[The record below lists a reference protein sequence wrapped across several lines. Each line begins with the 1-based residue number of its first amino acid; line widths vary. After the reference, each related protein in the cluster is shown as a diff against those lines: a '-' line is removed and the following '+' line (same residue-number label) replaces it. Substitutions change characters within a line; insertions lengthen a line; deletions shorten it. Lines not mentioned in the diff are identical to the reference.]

1 MDLDARTLAVS
12 GRPGAGRGVRQGWGL
27 AVLLL
32 AVMALAARFGAPALA
47 DTGPLPA
54 PPCAT
59 DGAEVVPPFADPP
72 AARVWHRHDLAG
84 WTPPACFAW
93 PPLSAN
99 LVTAVSGQ
107 IKSEHGADE
116 LLGRFA
122 AVSGWKG
129 IRYWSA
135 SDRRW
140 ETFITDS
147 VALADPSAQKRR
159 PDFTPAELKSGAD
172 FYFLR
177 SDDSTSDP
185 VIYRMRVAEA
195 APDRLVVTIG
205 NVSPVRRLIFTLFD
219 AGAIQSTYFVEK
231 IGPGLWGYY
240 ALTVMHEGPM
250 VIGNHDDAFLT
261 RTLSIYRH
269 LAGIPTDQNPPLVP

>member
-1 MDLDARTLAVS
+1 LAVS
-12 GRPGAGRGVRQGWGL
+12 GRHGARRGPWLG
-27 AVLLL
+27 VLLL
-32 AVMALAARFGAPALA
+32 ATMALAAVRFGTPALA
-47 DTGPLPA
+47 EVGPLPA
-54 PPCAT
+54 PPCAS
-59 DGAEVVPPFADPP
+59 DGTEVVPPFADPP

-84 WTPPACFAW
+84 WKPPACFAW
-93 PPLSAN
+93 PPLAVN

-107 IKSEHGADE
+107 IKSEDGADE

-129 IRYWSA
+129 MRYWSA
-135 SDRRW
+135 SDRSW

-147 VALADPSAQKRR
+147 VALADPSPQKRR

-177 SDDSTSDP
+177 SDASTSDP

-195 APDRLVVTIG
+195 TPDRLVVTIG
-205 NVSPVRRLIFTLFD
+205 NVSAVRRLIFTLFE
-219 AGAIQSTYFVEK
+219 AGDIQSTYFLEK

-269 LAGIPTDQNPPLVP
+269 LAGIPTDQNPPLLP

>member
-1 MDLDARTLAVS
+1 MDLDTRTLAVRAGLGARRS
-12 GRPGAGRGVRQGWGL
+12 GRQGWGL

-32 AVMALAARFGAPALA
+32 VTMALASRLGASAFA

-72 AARVWHRHDLAG
+72 TARIWHRPDLAG
-84 WTPPACFAW
+84 WKPPACFAW
-93 PPLSAN
+93 PPLSVN

-107 IKSEHGADE
+107 IKSEGGADE

-129 IRYWSA
+129 LSYWSA

-140 ETFITDS
+140 EIFITNS
-147 VALADPSAQKRR
+147 AALADPSPEKRR

-177 SDDSTSDP
+177 SDASTSDP

-205 NVSPVRRLIFTLFD
+205 NVSAVRRLIFTLFE
-219 AGAIQSTYFVEK
+219 AGDIQSTYFLDK

-250 VIGNHDDAFLT
+250 VIGNHDDAVLT

-269 LAGIPTDQNPPLVP
+269 VAGIPTDQEPPLLP